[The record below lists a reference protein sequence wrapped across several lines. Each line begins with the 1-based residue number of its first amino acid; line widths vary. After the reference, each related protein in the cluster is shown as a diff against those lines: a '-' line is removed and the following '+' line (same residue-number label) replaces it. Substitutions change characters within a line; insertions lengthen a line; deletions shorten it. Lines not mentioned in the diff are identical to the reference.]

1 MSLTEVLT
9 EREIKFESEVSKRIL
24 SYSCSCRLLCESFFY
39 GLYNTI
45 VMLELEIQKISACSF
60 LSNVLPLSL
69 VRLPIY
75 NKTSEANRLFCLTF
89 AVCFVQQN
97 LAQTNVFGCNLY
109 VFVLFDV
116 FQRLFQREDHRRG
129 NGYLFI

>member
-1 MSLTEVLT
+1 
-9 EREIKFESEVSKRIL
+9 
-24 SYSCSCRLLCESFFY
+24 
-39 GLYNTI
+39 
-45 VMLELEIQKISACSF
+45 MLELEIQKISACSF

-69 VRLPIY
+69 VRLLIY

-97 LAQTNVFGCNLY
+97 LAQTNVFWGHLY

-116 FQRLFQREDHRRG
+116 FQRLFQAMDTFSSEPLARILVNFFDLVRLITISSERV
-129 NGYLFI
+129 LSPTTCPQ